1 MRISILF
8 VTFVCISV
16 EYQQNQQFE
25 KKIHS
30 KHFLIHPVGTTVPI
44 YSVEVLSL
52 RLQKLSSMR
61 IHL

>member
-1 MRISILF
+1 MRISILL

-30 KHFLIHPVGTTVPI
+30 KYFLIHPVGTTVPI
-44 YSVEVLSL
+44 YSD
-52 RLQKLSSMR
+52 
-61 IHL
+61 